1 MQRPIRAS
9 NRCTKYLR
17 FGVKQCF
24 PWEIKKLVTEKL
36 RFREKVIR
44 ENIRGVFPDADD
56 DRIRNMTRN
65 MWYHLFLMGCE
76 IAHAPRKIHDTNWRK
91 HVFIRDKVRMTSYL
105 IDYRPLVAVTG
116 HFGNFEMAGYVTGLL
131 GMPSYTVARKLD
143 NEHLDRFLNGFRE
156 RNGQFILPKDGSAPA
171 IQKVLDSGAIL
182 TILGDQHAGTKGCWI
197 DFLGRPA
204 ACHKA
209 IALFTLSGNAPKIVD
224 PVVQRSNGRSDLRS
238 SGSILVGA
246 PSLEEK
252 TRSQEKET
260 RSSRV
265 ANFRLDGVQVAG
277 STGCWIGCSNRK
289 RLNCCH
295 FSYNFRRRERD
306 LLQRSTTASSS
317 LVPTRFLPHRSAD
330 VDRRSSP
337 RRSHLKASHP
347 VR

>member
-1 MQRPIRAS
+1 MIRFLQYLLVQIVVSIIQVMPISWCANLCQFLS
-9 NRCTKYLR
+9 
-17 FGVKQCF
+17 
-24 PWEIKKLVTEKL
+24 WLVTEKL

-209 IALFTLSGNAPKIVD
+209 IALFTLSGNAPMMVSYCKHTDKPLHFEIGCTGVAD
-224 PVVQRSNGRSDLRS
+224 PLDMPAELRDVKS
-238 SGSILVGA
+238 LTQWYNDQMGEAIYGA
-246 PSLEEK
+246 PDQFWWVHRRWKEK
-252 TRSQEKET
+252 
-260 RSSRV
+260 
-265 ANFRLDGVQVAG
+265 
-277 STGCWIGCSNRK
+277 
-289 RLNCCH
+289 
-295 FSYNFRRRERD
+295 
-306 LLQRSTTASSS
+306 
-317 LVPTRFLPHRSAD
+317 
-330 VDRRSSP
+330 
-337 RRSHLKASHP
+337 P
-347 VR
+347 VRKKKKRVQAA